1 MNTRKRYTQ
10 NAFLLLLGAALS
22 GCSEQPAGEPSGN
35 AEIRLFTEVSTPTRG
50 GIDGFAGETVA
61 FASGSASGAY
71 GEVWEAAVH
80 GNEASFVRPRYYPDN
95 NSRVYLRGY
104 YPAVPLSATGVA
116 FLING
121 QQDLLLSDEQNG
133 CLTDMF
139 WQETKRFTF
148 SHLLTQ
154 LNIRLR
160 VTESYP
166 EGATLKRLRLGG
178 SRTKA
183 LLNLDKGSL
192 AFSGDASLLPVWSA
206 PVGGSASGSGGSP
219 LGTLYP
225 DTLIG
230 PVMAEPGVA
239 LTLEVTIGIPGE
251 ADRLY
256 PTLAIRFGEA
266 DSLPLPGTAYTVSV
280 TLGSAGSPPEGVT
293 LSATVANWLKG
304 NEGTG
309 TIEKKNKRF

>member
-10 NAFLLLLGAALS
+10 NAFLLLLGVALS
-22 GCSEQPAGEPSGN
+22 SCSDQPAGEPSGN
-35 AEIRLFTEVSTPTRG
+35 AEIRLFTEVSTPTRS

-121 QQDLLLSDEQNG
+121 QQDVLLSDEQNG

-166 EGATLKRLRLGG
+166 QGATLKRLRLSG

-192 AFSGDASLLPVWSA
+192 AFSGDAALLPVWSA
-206 PVGGSASGSGGSP
+206 PAGAGAP

-256 PTLAIRFGEA
+256 PALAIRFGEA
-266 DSLPLPGTAYTVSV
+266 DGLPLPGTAYTVSV